1 MFGFSD
7 RSISNLLFWITR
19 KKWLIL
25 SFLLSISF
33 FYFPTPDGLSSEGH
47 RTLIIVI
54 VALSLIVSETIPL
67 PAVAMLI
74 LIMEVVLGVDTP
86 DGVASSFMSDA
97 VLFIMGSLMLAVSI
111 VHQGLDKRLAL
122 LVITITGNK
131 TWRIVLGFVTISA
144 LLSSFIGEHTVG
156 AMMLPVALALIRN
169 SGLDTGKATKLSSVL
184 LFSIAYGCAIG
195 SIGTPSGGGRNAIM
209 IGYLSEFG
217 MAEISYLDWIKMTY
231 PMLILEIPIVSL
243 ILWKTFTPSQKTM
256 DSSVRKL
263 KVQVA
268 KKGKLNANQLMA
280 IGIFILVFLGWIF
293 FSPIFGLGT
302 VALSG
307 VFLYLSFGLI
317 NWKEIN
323 RNTNWGVILLFGSA
337 ISLGIQMKE
346 TGAAFWVAG
355 QTLTYLEIIFQD
367 VEIVRWFVSVIVTG
381 LLTNLLSSAATVAVL
396 GPIVL
401 DMGGNPVIT
410 GFMTSIASA
419 FAYLTVVASPT
430 CMIIHST
437 GLITASDY
445 FKAGWKLFII
455 SVFLLLIVSL
465 FYWPSLSL

>member
-1 MFGFSD
+1 MFGFSA
-7 RSISNLLFWITR
+7 RSVSDILFWVTR

-33 FYFPTPDGLSSEGH
+33 FYVPSPDGLSPEGH

-54 VALSLIVSETIPL
+54 VALILIISESIPL
-67 PAVAMLI
+67 PGVAILI
-74 LIMEVVLGVDTP
+74 LIMEVILGVDTA

-97 VLFIMGSLMLAVSI
+97 VFFIMGSLMLAVSL

-122 LVITITGNK
+122 LVINITGNK
-131 TWRIVLGFVTISA
+131 TWSIVLGFVGISA
-144 LLSSFIGEHTVG
+144 FLSSFIGEHTVG

-169 SGLDTGKATKLSSVL
+169 AGLSTTQATKLSTLL

-195 SIGTPSGGGRNAIM
+195 SIGTPSGGGRNVIM

-217 MAEISYLDWIKMTY
+217 MAEISYLEWMKFAY
-231 PMLILEIPIVSL
+231 PMLIIEIPIVAL
-243 ILWKTFTPSQKTM
+243 VLWFTFTPEQKMM

-263 KVQVA
+263 KVKVA
-268 KKGKLNANQLMA
+268 KTGKLTANQIMA
-280 IGIFILVFLGWIF
+280 IIIFILVFLGWIF
-293 FSPIFGLGT
+293 LSPIIGLGI

-307 VFLYLSFGLI
+307 VFLYLSFGLVE
-317 NWKEIN
+317 WQEIN

-337 ISLGIQMKE
+337 ISIGIQMKE
-346 TGAAFWVAG
+346 TGAALWVAEE
-355 QTLTYLEIIFQD
+355 TLYYLEVIFQD
-367 VEIVRWFVSVIVTG
+367 IAVVRWFVSVIVTG
-381 LLTNLLSSAATVAVL
+381 ILTNLLSNAATVAVL
-396 GPIVL
+396 GPIIL
-401 DMGGNPVIT
+401 DMGGDPIIM
-410 GFMTSIASA
+410 GIMTSIASA

-437 GLITASDY
+437 GLISSSDY

-455 SVFLLLIVSL
+455 SVIVLLMVST
-465 FYWPSLSL
+465 FYWPILL

>member
-1 MFGFSD
+1 MFGFSA
-7 RSISNLLFWITR
+7 RSISNVLFWVTR

-33 FYFPTPDGLSSEGH
+33 FYVPSPEGLTPEGH
-47 RTLIIVI
+47 RTLIIVS
-54 VALSLIVSETIPL
+54 VALILIISESIPL
-67 PAVAMLI
+67 PAVAILI
-74 LIMEVVLGVDTP
+74 LIMEVILGVDTA

-97 VLFIMGSLMLAVSI
+97 VFFIMGSLMLAVAL
-111 VHQGLDKRLAL
+111 VNQGLDKRLAL
-122 LVITITGNK
+122 FVINVTGNK

-144 LLSSFIGEHTVG
+144 FLSSFIGEHTVA
-156 AMMLPVALALIRN
+156 AMLLPVALALIRN
-169 SGLDTGKATKLSSVL
+169 AGLSTNKATRLSTLL

-195 SIGTPSGGGRNAIM
+195 SIGTPSGGGRNVIM

-217 MAEISYLDWIKMTY
+217 MGTISYLDWMKFAY
-231 PMLILEIPIVSL
+231 PMLIIEIPIVAAV
-243 ILWKTFTPSQKTM
+243 LWYTFTPEQKIM

-263 KVQVA
+263 KVKVA
-268 KKGKLNANQLMA
+268 KTGKLTANQIMA
-280 IGIFILVFLGWIF
+280 IIIFLFVFLGWIF
-293 FSPIFGLGT
+293 LSPLIGLGI

-317 NWKEIN
+317 EWQDIN

-346 TGAAFWVAG
+346 TGAALWIAE
-355 QTLTYLEIIFQD
+355 QTLFYLDLIFQD
-367 VEIVRWFVSVIVTG
+367 VGIVRWFVSVIVTG
-381 LLTNLLSSAATVAVL
+381 LLTNLLSNAATVAVL
-396 GPIVL
+396 GPIIL
-401 DMGGNPVIT
+401 DMGGEPVIMAI
-410 GFMTSIASA
+410 MTSIASA

-437 GLITASDY
+437 GLITSGDY

-455 SVFLLLIVSL
+455 SVLLLLIIST
-465 FYWPSLSL
+465 FYWPILL

>member
-1 MFGFSD
+1 MFGFSA
-7 RSISNLLFWITR
+7 RSISNVLFWVTR

-33 FYFPTPDGLSSEGH
+33 FYVPSPEGLSSEGH
-47 RTLIIVI
+47 RTLIIVG
-54 VALSLIVSETIPL
+54 VALILIISESIPL
-67 PAVAMLI
+67 PAVAILI
-74 LIMEVVLGVDTP
+74 LIMEVILGVDTA

-97 VLFIMGSLMLAVSI
+97 VFFIMGSLMLAVALVS
-111 VHQGLDKRLAL
+111 QGLDKRLAL
-122 LVITITGNK
+122 SVINVTGNK

-144 LLSSFIGEHTVG
+144 FLSSFVGEHTVA

-169 SGLDTGKATKLSSVL
+169 AGLSTNKGTTLSTLL

-195 SIGTPSGGGRNAIM
+195 SIGTPSGGGRNVIM
-209 IGYLSEFG
+209 IGDLAEFG
-217 MAEISYLDWIKMTY
+217 MGTISYLDWMKFAY
-231 PMLILEIPIVSL
+231 PMLIIEIPIVTL
-243 ILWKTFTPSQKTM
+243 ILWYTFTPEQKIM

-263 KVQVA
+263 KVKVA
-268 KKGKLNANQLMA
+268 KTGKLTANQILAMV
-280 IGIFILVFLGWIF
+280 IFLFVFLGWIF
-293 FSPIFGLGT
+293 LSPIIGLGI

-317 NWKEIN
+317 EWQEIN

-346 TGAAFWVAG
+346 TGAALWVAE
-355 QTLTYLEIIFQD
+355 QTLYYLDIIFKD
-367 VEIVRWFVSVIVTG
+367 IAIVRWFVSVVVTG
-381 LLTNLLSSAATVAVL
+381 LLTNLLSNAATVAVL
-396 GPIVL
+396 GPIIL
-401 DMGGNPVIT
+401 DMGGNPIVM
-410 GFMTSIASA
+410 GMMTSIASA

-437 GLITASDY
+437 GLITSGDY

-455 SVFLLLIVSL
+455 SVLLLLIIST
-465 FYWPSLSL
+465 FYWPIIL